1 MDYVAIAEALLQG
14 AAAIYKAV
22 QVKDEAAAAAA
33 LDEALAKAQQAGAD
47 LDGLMAAV
55 YARVKLAED
64 QKFSD
69 ARPVPTMPAISQVV
83 EMERKP

>member
-22 QVKDEAAAAAA
+22 QAKDEAAAAAA
-33 LDEALAKAQQAGAD
+33 LDAALEKAQAAGAD

-55 YARVKLAED
+55 YGRVKAAED
-64 QKFSD
+64 AKFGAPSE
-69 ARPVPTMPAISQVV
+69 PIKSVSEVV
-83 EMERKP
+83 EVLKP